1 VRDEWIVTGRLAL
14 AGLAL
19 AGALA
24 CQSFGGHREV
34 SGVWRLVQ
42 VESAI
47 QFVGIKNDAVG
58 VPGSFASL
66 EGGFDA
72 AKHTGFVEVMLGT
85 AETGNPARDEN
96 IRAQFFEAL
105 KYPVARFDVTGLPAP
120 ETLPAPGAS
129 ARLELAGTLALHG
142 ASLPL
147 KLTARVWRDGQNHLH
162 VRNAAP
168 IVLSAHDLGMDA
180 QLAALKAVCGHES
193 LSGAIP
199 VEVDL
204 AFAPVAAD

>member
-1 VRDEWIVTGRLAL
+1 MSARVAF
-14 AGLAL
+14 AGLVAC
-19 AGALA
+19 ALA
-24 CQSFGGHREV
+24 CQSGLLGGHREV
-34 SGVWRLVQ
+34 SGVWRLVPA
-42 VESAI
+42 ESAI
-47 QFVGIKNDAVG
+47 HFVGIKNDAVG

-66 EGGFDA
+66 EGAFDA
-72 AKHTGFVEVMLGT
+72 AKRTGFVEVKLGS

-96 IRAQFFEAL
+96 IRAHFFEAL
-105 KYPVARFDVTGLPAP
+105 KFPVARFEVSGLPAP

-129 ARLELAGTLALHG
+129 GRFELTGTLALHG

-147 KLTARVWRDGQNHLH
+147 KVSARVWRDAQNHLH
-162 VRNAAP
+162 VHDAAP
-168 IVLSAHDLGMDA
+168 IVLSAHELGMDA

-204 AFAPVAAD
+204 AFAPVALD

>member
-1 VRDEWIVTGRLAL
+1 MSRRIAF

-19 AGALA
+19 ACALA
-24 CQSFGGHREV
+24 CQSRMFGGHREV
-34 SGVWRLVQ
+34 SGVWRLVPA
-42 VESAI
+42 ESTI
-47 QFVGIKNDAVG
+47 QFVGIKNNAVG

-66 EGGFDA
+66 EGAFDA
-72 AKHTGFVEVMLGT
+72 AKRTGFVEVKLGS

-105 KYPVARFDVTGLPAP
+105 KFPVARFDVSGLPAP

-129 ARLELAGTLALHG
+129 ARFELAGTLSLHG

-147 KLTARVWRDGQNHLH
+147 KLIARVSRDAQNHLH
-162 VRNAAP
+162 VHNAAP

-199 VEVDL
+199 IEVDL
-204 AFAPVAAD
+204 AFAPVAVD